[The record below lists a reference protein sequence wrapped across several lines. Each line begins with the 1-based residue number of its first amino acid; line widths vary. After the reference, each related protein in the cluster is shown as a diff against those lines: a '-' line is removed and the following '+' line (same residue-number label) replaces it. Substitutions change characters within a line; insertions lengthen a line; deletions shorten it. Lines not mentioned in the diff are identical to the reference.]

1 MIVLA
6 LNAGSSS
13 LKFGVFK
20 AATKRKV
27 EPLMRGLFD
36 GLAVTPRFSA
46 QDAAGR
52 LLADAPLRLP
62 GQSTG
67 ALLQELLNFLDTRL
81 GSEQIVAVGHR
92 IVHGGSR
99 FISPVHLTS
108 EVVDALDKLTPIA
121 PLHQPASLGPVRAL
135 SELRPGLMQI
145 GCFDTA
151 FHSTLAPPVSRYAI
165 PREYEEMGIKRYGF
179 HGLSYEFIAHQLG
192 RISPELPAKKTVVAH
207 LGSGCSLCAM
217 VDGKCQDTTMG
228 FTALDGVMMA
238 TRSGA
243 VDPGIILYLQKTCGL
258 SIDEVETLL
267 YRRSGLLGV
276 SGISADMR
284 VLLASSDPRAAAA
297 IDLFAFSV
305 SRAIAALANTLGGIE
320 LLVFTGGIGEHAA
333 QVRNAICR
341 RLDWL
346 GVKLDPSKSHDVL
359 SDSDSK
365 VEVRVVATNEEM
377 AIARQVHL
385 TLESATG
392 PSEAASA

>member
-20 AATKRKV
+20 AASKREV
-27 EPLMRGLFD
+27 EPLMRGVFD
-36 GLAVTPRFSA
+36 GLADAPRFSA

-52 LLADAPLRLP
+52 PLADRPLRLP
-62 GQSTG
+62 GRSTG
-67 ALLQELLNFLDTRL
+67 ALLQELLSFLDARL
-81 GSEQIVAVGHR
+81 GSKQIVAVGHR

-99 FISPVHLTS
+99 FISPVRVTN
-108 EVVDALDKLTPIA
+108 EVIEALDELTPIA
-121 PLHQPASLGPVRAL
+121 PLHQPASLGPVKAL
-135 SELRPGLMQI
+135 SELRPGLVQI

-165 PREYEEMGIKRYGF
+165 PREYEEMGLRRYGF

-192 RISPELPAKKTVVAH
+192 QISPDLLAKKTVVAH

-217 VDGKCQDTTMG
+217 VDGKSQDTTMG

-243 VDPGIILYLQKTCGL
+243 VDPGIILYLQKACGL
-258 SIDEVETLL
+258 SIDEVENLL

-276 SGISADMR
+276 SGISGDMR
-284 VLLASSDPRAAAA
+284 VLLASNDPRAAAA
-297 IDLFAFSV
+297 IDLFVFSV

-320 LLVFTGGIGEHAA
+320 LLVFTGGVGENAA
-333 QVRNAICR
+333 EVRNAICR

-346 GVKLDPSKSHDVL
+346 GVKLDTSKSHDVI
-359 SDSDSK
+359 SDADSK

-385 TLESATG
+385 MLENAG
-392 PSEAASA
+392 GRSEAASA